1 MTADRAEAV
10 AAFESLGL
18 TSYEAKMFIGLHAL
32 GIGTAREVAEV
43 TDVPR
48 SQVYSVAEDLE
59 ERGLIDIEQA
69 SPRRFRPIDLESAKR
84 TLRDRF
90 DREQE
95 RAFQFVEAV
104 RDEATGREE
113 QEAVW
118 TIHGRDRILRRTIS
132 LIEDTAES
140 VLLFIEGESI
150 LSEELVTTL
159 SQAAREEVSVH
170 IVSSLESVR
179 AEFEEIPGVTTC
191 SPPHSQPQDDG
202 RLALFIDDDGIL
214 IAAIEPTG
222 IETGIWSSG
231 SVLARLLTHLIAM
244 DGTEDP
250 IERGPSRE
258 SGPNSK
264 GRTKS

>member
-90 DREQE
+90 HRDQD
-95 RAFQFVEAV
+95 RAFEFVETV
-104 RDEATGREE
+104 RDETTGREE
-113 QEAVW
+113 KEAVW
-118 TIHGRDRILRRTIS
+118 TIHGRDRILRRTTS
-132 LIEDTAES
+132 LIEDATES

-150 LSEELVTTL
+150 LHEDLVTSL
-159 SQAAREEVSVH
+159 SRAAEDELSVH
-170 IVSSLESVR
+170 VVSSLESIR
-179 AEFEEIPGVTTC
+179 TEFEEISNITTC
-191 SPPHSQPQDDG
+191 SPSHSRPEDDG

-214 IAAIEPTG
+214 IAAIEPKG

-244 DGTEDP
+244 DGTEDRIQRNP
-250 IERGPSRE
+250 
-258 SGPNSK
+258 
-264 GRTKS
+264 